1 VIVPRI
7 LIIWQCNAKRA
18 RDNHALARNFAKYSL
33 INSFIAAAR
42 ITEAAVAT
50 TFTDT
55 DFLRRSYR
63 FGVMNKNEEKT
74 TFICPPTLYL

>member
-1 VIVPRI
+1 

-18 RDNHALARNFAKYSL
+18 RDNHALAYNFAKYSP

-42 ITEAAVAT
+42 ITEALTEAAVAT
-50 TFTDT
+50 TFTDA